1 MAPGG
6 KTPLRRPEFPPGRQR
21 PDVSKETTMG
31 IFKIFGK
38 GVRTAARNS
47 KLTAYLW
54 VINFIFASVIIAPVF
69 LLIQKDFGHSLLGGT
84 LRNLGFMW
92 LGDLIYKY
100 QNIPQAIAGWFLI
113 PTLLFGFLYI
123 FLNGGII
130 GRIVAEGE
138 KLTLQNFFGD
148 CGRYFWRFV
157 RIFLLTVIGY
167 VLVFGILFRLIG
179 AAFEPW
185 IENASNEVPT
195 IIASNLRTL
204 VFLLI
209 FTIVQM
215 YFDYIKVS
223 LVIRD
228 SKKVASTAL
237 STFGFIGRRFFKA
250 WVLYLLVGIL
260 FIAFTILYFL
270 AGKILSKE
278 GLAAFLIAFVWGQAY
293 IWLRIWVKVLF
304 FSTESNFY
312 KLNRV

>member
-1 MAPGG
+1 
-6 KTPLRRPEFPPGRQR
+6 
-21 PDVSKETTMG
+21 MG
-31 IFKIFGK
+31 ILRIFGK
-38 GVRTAARNS
+38 GLRTAARNS
-47 KLTAYLW
+47 KLLAYLW
-54 VINFIFASVIIAPVF
+54 VINFVFASMIIAPLF
-69 LLIQKDFGHSLLGGT
+69 LLIRKDFGQSLMGGT
-84 LRNLGFMW
+84 LRNLGFTW

-100 QNIPQAIAGWFLI
+100 QNIPQAITGWFLI

-130 GRIVAEGE
+130 GRVAAEGE
-138 KLTLQNFFGD
+138 KVTLQNFFGD
-148 CGRYFWRFV
+148 CGRYFWRFLRV
-157 RIFLLTVIGY
+157 FLLTVIGY
-167 VLVFGILFRLIG
+167 ALVFGILFSLIG
-179 AAFEPW
+179 AAFKPW
-185 IENASNEVPT
+185 IKGASNEVPT

-237 STFGFIGRRFFKA
+237 STLGFIGRRFFKA

-260 FIAFTILYFL
+260 FIAFTVLYFL
-270 AGKILSKE
+270 AGKILPKE

-293 IWLRIWVKVLF
+293 IWLRIGVKVLF
-304 FSTESNFY
+304 FSTESHFY